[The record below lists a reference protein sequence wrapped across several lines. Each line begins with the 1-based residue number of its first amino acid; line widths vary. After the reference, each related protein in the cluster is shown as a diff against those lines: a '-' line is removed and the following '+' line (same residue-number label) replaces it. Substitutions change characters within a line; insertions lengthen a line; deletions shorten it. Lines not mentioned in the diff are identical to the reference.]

1 MSKYW
6 YIGNQVKYE
15 VYVSQTMTSLFDR
28 RSNSADLEL
37 LYWNPVTGD
46 QVTDMEL
53 VEKVE
58 WASQNCV
65 LTFTTL
71 GVWGDSENDR
81 TDINSTSKSGELLAA
96 GDDSGS
102 VRMFRFPAIQLSSES
117 KELLGHSAHVTAVE
131 FLDDPHKLVSAG
143 GRETSLMQWSL

>member
-1 MSKYW
+1 
-6 YIGNQVKYE
+6 
-15 VYVSQTMTSLFDR
+15 MTSLFDH

-102 VRMFRFPAIQLSSES
+102 VRMFRSELQRRFF
-117 KELLGHSAHVTAVE
+117 EDFGE
-131 FLDDPHKLVSAG
+131 
-143 GRETSLMQWSL
+143 GR